1 MTDESYYETLGVDPD
16 ASRDELRAAYR
27 SRVESLESAREGTG
41 VNETTLQA
49 NREETAR
56 VRAAWNVLS
65 DPFQRQR
72 YDAPLSSGG
81 DGDDGD
87 PDTDGVD
94 EPGSE
99 VELSGWR
106 KLLAPPPPKQPR
118 NGSAASGGKQP
129 PPARPAPQPTIPL
142 PAGTTLAEPRVR
154 GMAMLFDISIL
165 LLLYIGI
172 QFFVPQLIQSDYKT
186 ISDQISACNK
196 VNDDA
201 SPATKFTSDKKDCG
215 FVKTSDGGVGKAGTD
230 TSLTAKQQE
239 KVADTKSSNLGDK
252 IKSTQYVTLV
262 IVFIAWMLYLVPATA
277 ITGRTLGM
285 RGRRIKVIRVN
296 GMPVGWVPAFAR
308 FLVPCALALAIPTL
322 GPVIGLGVVLWG
334 FRDPNRQGFHD
345 KLAKTIVVNES
356 R

>member
-1 MTDESYYETLGVDPD
+1 MTDDSHYETLGVEPD

-27 SRVESLESAREGTG
+27 SRVENLESAREGKG
-41 VNETTLQA
+41 VTESSLQA
-49 NREETAR
+49 NRDETAR

-72 YDAPLSSGG
+72 YDAQLSSAG
-81 DGDDGD
+81 DAADDGD
-87 PDTDGVD
+87 ADADGAD

-118 NGSAASGGKQP
+118 NGSASGGKQP

-142 PAGTTLAEPRVR
+142 PARTTLSEPRIR

-172 QFFVPQLIQSDYKT
+172 QFFVPQMVQSDYKD
-186 ISDQISACNK
+186 ISDTISACNK

-201 SPATKFTSDKKDCG
+201 TPAKKLTSDKKDCG

-239 KVADTKSSNLGDK
+239 KIADTKSSNLGDK
-252 IKSTQYVTLV
+252 IKTTQYVTLV
-262 IVFIAWMLYLVPATA
+262 IVFVVWMLYLVPITAT
-277 ITGRTLGM
+277 TGRTLGM
-285 RGRRIKVIRVN
+285 RGRRIAVLRVN
-296 GMPVGWVPAFAR
+296 GMPCGWIPAFVR
-308 FLVPCALALAIPTL
+308 FGVPCAVALAVPTL
-322 GPVIGLGVVLWG
+322 GPVIGLGIVLWG